1 MGFVKGKN
9 PEEIYN
15 LKEEYVLT
23 ILNSKGVD
31 IDEFKNSE
39 LYHAHE
45 TKFFIEK
52 LYDLFHEFN
61 HNCYSNN
68 DKQVIYLG
76 KLYVRF
82 ENNILEVAFNEIY
95 NKYNVIDKRIYVN
108 GNRITEK
115 NMFFVETLNVPEIPW
130 EKAVVAIKQFNEDM
144 KSARLRTEYALDK
157 SLEFAKTFKVR

>member
-31 IDEFKNSE
+31 IDKFKNSE

-45 TKFFIEK
+45 TKFFIKK

-61 HNCYSNN
+61 HKCYSIN

-82 ENNILEVAFNEIY
+82 ENNVLEVAFNEIY

-130 EKAVVAIKQFNEDM
+130 EKAVAAIKQFNEDM
-144 KSARLRTEYALDK
+144 KSARLRTEDALDK
-157 SLEFAKTFKVR
+157 SLEFAKNFKVR